1 VRSAAKQHKVSRHVS
16 AIAILLTAAFL
27 LALLYNFLFESVE
40 EVAHPIK
47 YHEYVK
53 AYAEMYEIPE
63 EIILAI
69 IYCESSFDASAVSH
83 AGAVGLMQLMPGT
96 YKWLCSKTGDRYDAL
111 HLYNPE
117 INIRY
122 GTYLLS
128 ILYQRYEQWDVVF
141 AAYNAGMGN
150 VDDWL
155 ENPAYA
161 DEFGTLKYIPFKETR
176 NFVSR
181 VNQKREIYRRI
192 CEGLHESIAAETTA
206 AP

>member
-1 VRSAAKQHKVSRHVS
+1 MRSAAKQHKASRHAS
-16 AIAILLTAAFL
+16 AISILLVIAFL
-27 LALLYNFLFESVE
+27 LALLYNLLFESVE
-40 EVAHPIK
+40 EVAHPVK
-47 YHEYVK
+47 YHEYVE
-53 AYAEMYEIPE
+53 AYAKMYEVPE
-63 EIILAI
+63 EIIMAI
-69 IYCESSFDASAVSH
+69 IYCESGFDASAVSRV
-83 AGAVGLMQLMPGT
+83 GAVGLMQLMPDT

-181 VNQKREIYRRI
+181 VNKKREIYRRI
-192 CEGLHESIAAETTA
+192 CDELHESIAAETTA